1 MLYLVDNIDEDWSTM
16 LIVESKNRFVLGG
29 QMTGDTVE
37 PYQDMCVDVPS
48 IVEPVQ
54 FEDDIEWSRDNIDVE
69 EIDLEV
75 QLDIMFNLDPIAD
88 DREEVETD
96 DDDKIELDVS
106 LADDSESEEEDDLTG
121 EDTELE
127 EGTDNGICPD

>member
-1 MLYLVDNIDEDWSTM
+1 MLYLVDNIDEDWSTI

-37 PYQDMCVDVPS
+37 PYQDMG
-48 IVEPVQ
+48 VEPVQ
-54 FEDDIEWSRDNIDVE
+54 FEDDIEWSRDDIDVE
-69 EIDLEV
+69 ELDLED
-75 QLDIMFNLDPIAD
+75 QLDIMFNLDPIAN
-88 DREEVETD
+88 DREEVETDD

-106 LADDSESEEEDDLTG
+106 LADDSESEEEDYLTG